1 MGIPLDINAMNEV
14 YLDKV
19 PGIGPALARR
29 IVHYRQNYGGRMR
42 VQDLLLVEGVGE
54 KKYYSLR
61 KYF

>member
-1 MGIPLDINAMNEV
+1 
-14 YLDKV
+14 
-19 PGIGPALARR
+19 
-29 IVHYRQNYGGRMR
+29 MR

>member
-1 MGIPLDINAMNEV
+1 MNEV
-14 YLDKV
+14 DLDKV

-29 IVHYRQNYGGRMR
+29 IVQYRQNNGGRMR